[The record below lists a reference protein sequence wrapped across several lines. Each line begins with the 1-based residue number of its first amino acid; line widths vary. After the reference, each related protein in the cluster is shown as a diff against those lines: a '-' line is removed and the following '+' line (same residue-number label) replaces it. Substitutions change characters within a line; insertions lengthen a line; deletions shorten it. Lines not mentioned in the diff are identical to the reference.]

1 MAYADTVESRVDI
14 GGQSARVVVDGREGA
29 PWVVMSHSIMTDLH
43 VWDEQIA
50 ALRDKFRILRID
62 TRGHG
67 GSGASPTPY
76 DFPLL
81 VQDVVKVL
89 DHFGVKR
96 AHFVGLSL
104 GGMIGY
110 GLALAYPQRVASLV
124 ISSSRADAPDAFR
137 AGWDDRIAAVQKGG
151 MQALAMPTVERW
163 FTPEY
168 LAGHPQTRERIAAMI
183 ERTVPQGFEGCAR
196 ALQGL
201 NYLPELGR
209 INAPTLLIA
218 GARDGTIPEDMRAIH
233 GQIAQ
238 SRFEVI
244 ADAGHIPN
252 VEQAAVFNR
261 IVVPFLEQAAAVK

>member
-1 MAYADTVESRVDI
+1 MPRADIVETRVNL
-14 GGQSARVVVDGREGA
+14 GGLAARVVVEGKNGA
-29 PWVVMSHSIMTDLH
+29 PWVVLSHSIMADLH
-43 VWDEQIA
+43 VWDEQVDV
-50 ALRDKFRILRID
+50 LRNKFRILRID

-67 GSGASPTPY
+67 GSDASPAPY

-89 DHFGVKR
+89 DHFSIDK

-110 GLALAYPQRVASLV
+110 GLALVYPERISSL
-124 ISSSRADAPDAFR
+124 IIASSRADAPDAFR
-137 AGWDDRIAAVQKGG
+137 TGWDERIAFVRQGG
-151 MQALAMPTVERW
+151 MKALAIPTVERW

-168 LAGHPQTRERIAAMI
+168 LASHPETRARIAKMI
-183 ERTVPQGFEGCAR
+183 EGTATAGFEGCAR

-201 NYLPELGR
+201 NYLPELRR
-209 INAPTLLIA
+209 IRVPTLLMA
-218 GARDGTIPEDMRAIH
+218 GARDGTIPDDMRAIH
-233 GQIAQ
+233 GKIGQ

-252 VEQAAVFNR
+252 VEQAAAFNR
-261 IVVPFLEQAAAVK
+261 IMMSFLEQVAAV